1 VPTATDRSSVG
12 TGETPATAD
21 DRPAVLAVDGN
32 SLGHRGYHSSRHD
45 EQDGRPLATGAVLS
59 MLASAW
65 IHGPYDGIV
74 IGFDSPTNRRKFEY
88 PEYKS
93 TRPPTPPE
101 LTESL
106 VALRGHLTDCG
117 FLVVEHHGAEA
128 DDVMASTVDACE
140 LRGWRCDVLSSD
152 RDLTALVG
160 ATTRLLRPLARFSD
174 LEVEDEQA
182 VRNRYGVAPWQY
194 VDLAALR
201 GDPSDGLTG
210 ATGIGPKIAARLLR
224 DHGSVTE
231 LYTSLHELPPRIE
244 AALREARERVER
256 NLLLMAP
263 IPHLAVDV
271 DAARAAGVDP
281 DRVTATLEP
290 LGLDG
295 AARRFARILAS
306 PPPAQ
311 PPRAPL
317 PSDPDGLPADHPD
330 TVPPYPVDD
339 RLPTPAAVRAHVP
352 AAGEQAAL
360 F

>member
-1 VPTATDRSSVG
+1 VITVNDTRPGVPGPPPD
-12 TGETPATAD
+12 ATAA
-21 DRPAVLAVDGN
+21 PVLLAVDGN

-45 EQDGRPLATGAVLS
+45 EADGRPLATGAVLS

-74 IGFDSPTNRRKFEY
+74 VGFDSPTNRRKLEY
-88 PEYKS
+88 PEYKAA
-93 TRPPTPPE
+93 RPPAPPE
-101 LTESL
+101 LTEAL
-106 VALRGHLTDCG
+106 VVLRGHLAECG

-160 ATTRLLRPLARFSD
+160 ASTRLLRPLARFSD
-174 LEVEDEQA
+174 LEVEDEDA
-182 VRNRYGVAPWQY
+182 VRRKYGVAPSQY

-231 LYTSLHELPPRIE
+231 LYANLHELPPRIE
-244 AALREARERVER
+244 AALREGRDRVER

-263 IPHLAVDV
+263 IPHLEVDV
-271 DAARAAGVDP
+271 EAARTSGVDP
-281 DRVTATLEP
+281 EQVTVTMEP

-306 PPPAQ
+306 PPPPQQ
-311 PPRAPL
+311 PRPPI
-317 PSDPDGLPADHPD
+317 PSDPDAATSGSEPAPWPADPPGRPLAPA
-330 TVPPYPVDD
+330 TVRGDI
-339 RLPTPAAVRAHVP
+339 A
-352 AAGEQAAL
+352 AAGEQVAL